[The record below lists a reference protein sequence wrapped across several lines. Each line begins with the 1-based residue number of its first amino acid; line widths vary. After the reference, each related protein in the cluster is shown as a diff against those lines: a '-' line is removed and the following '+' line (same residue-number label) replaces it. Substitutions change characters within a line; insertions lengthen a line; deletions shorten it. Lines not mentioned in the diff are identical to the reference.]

1 MTSSAFSINTVV
13 PSSSFAVTAGTP
25 RTYTVTSDSGNKNTL
40 HFCGDCGSALWID
53 GRLALEGMK
62 IVKSGVMDV
71 EGALDGEGVRPV
83 MEQYVARRPGW
94 VCMVEGAV
102 QVKGQQGSEE
112 TEANLKELKAQKVA

>member
-1 MTSSAFSINTVV
+1 
-13 PSSSFAVTAGTP
+13 
-25 RTYTVTSDSGNKNTL
+25 
-40 HFCGDCGSALWID
+40 
-53 GRLALEGMK
+53 
-62 IVKSGVMDV
+62 MDV